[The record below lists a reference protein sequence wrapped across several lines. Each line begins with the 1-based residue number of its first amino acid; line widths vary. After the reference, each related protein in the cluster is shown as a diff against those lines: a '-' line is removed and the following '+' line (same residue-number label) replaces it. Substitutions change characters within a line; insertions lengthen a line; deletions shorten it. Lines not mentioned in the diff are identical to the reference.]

1 MEPLIKEDVSLV
13 NMYENMIPKYNKL
26 GINLTQA
33 IELLLEE
40 HSIQYLKV
48 YYRIKES
55 DSFMGKSDRKRY
67 IDPFNQ
73 VEDICGIRIICYYK
87 SDIDKICDVIN
98 GEFDVLESQDKE
110 ELLKPDQ
117 FGYRSHH
124 FIVKIKEDWL
134 CTPNY
139 KGLADLKAEIQI
151 RTNLMHTW
159 AEIEHELGY
168 KKEEDIPSE
177 FRRKFSRISAK
188 LEEADEQFEDL
199 KHDINVYRDNR
210 VNLPVIIDEDLNADN
225 LQAFLD
231 KYFFDRRR
239 YKDGASDLVSEL
251 KHFNINLLELMDL
264 YEKCKG
270 ILFDLEVAEREI
282 YGEDL
287 IWSQVGVV
295 RSILMLTVDSYIEE
309 SRFTFPDVMKDLINE
324 FKKKLNY

>member
-1 MEPLIKEDVSLV
+1 MEPSIKEDVSLV

-55 DSFMGKSDRKRY
+55 DSFMGKTDRKRY
-67 IDPFNQ
+67 IDPFNE

-87 SDIDKICDVIN
+87 SDIDKICNVIN
-98 GEFDVLESQDKE
+98 EEFDVLESQDKE

-124 FIVKIKEDWL
+124 FIVKIKEEWL

-199 KHDINVYRDNR
+199 KSDISVYRDSRANS
-210 VNLPVIIDEDLNADN
+210 PVILDEDLNADN

-231 KYFFDRRR
+231 KYFSDRKI

-251 KHFNINLLELMDL
+251 KRLDINLPKLLDL
-264 YEKCKG
+264 HEKCKD
-270 ILFDLEVAEREI
+270 LLLDLEEAERELFDDDELKWAQI
-282 YGEDL
+282 GAL
-287 IWSQVGVV
+287 
-295 RSILMLTVDSYIEE
+295 RSILMLTVDNYMEGSPYPKEL
-309 SRFTFPDVMKDLINE
+309 KDLINE
-324 FKKKLNY
+324 FKKKLNH